1 MADSI
6 MLTMLK
12 TDLGIMTTTAYDTRL
27 TQLLTASQ
35 QYIINEGAST
45 LDASN
50 IEDMQ
55 LIVMYAAWLWRKRDG
70 SMGPVQSYDAT
81 TMPRMLRIQI
91 NNRVFRE
98 KAGGDDA

>member
-1 MADSI
+1 MAQQDNT

-55 LIVMYAAWLWRKRDG
+55 LIVMYAAWLWRGRDE
-70 SMGPVQSYDAT
+70 MPA
-81 TMPRMLRIQI
+81 MPRSLQYALH
-91 NNRVFRE
+91 NRVFGE
-98 KAGGDDA
+98 KMRTEAGT

>member
-1 MADSI
+1 MDT

-12 TDLGIMTTTAYDTRL
+12 TDLGIMTSTAYDTRL
-27 TQLLTASQ
+27 TQLLTAAK

-45 LDASN
+45 LDASKV
-50 IEDMQ
+50 EDMQ

-70 SMGPVQSYDAT
+70 ATGSVQNYDAT
-81 TMPRMLRIQI
+81 TMPRMLRLAL

-98 KAGGDDA
+98 KAGG